1 MLNNYKFN
9 EFLQATTYAEKVTCS
24 EHTSKYLRVT
34 ATHVEDITP
43 TFSGYRPPGTTRS
56 REAIVAQRKVVATK
70 SSSHFRLEPN
80 GTCAIRPRLLRKLR
94 CEQLAVPQTRFG
106 KTCFGSQ
113 ALPNLQ
119 WCIPSTSRRHGGML
133 HVSRLF
139 CTPAPKS
146 DNACLHV
153 SCTPP
158 PTSLRGTTKHCTFN
172 KPMPRRIF
180 LTGYAS
186 NFATKGASA

>member
-1 MLNNYKFN
+1 MNRMLNNYKFN

-24 EHTSKYLRVT
+24 EHISKYLRVT

-43 TFSGYRPPGTTRS
+43 TFSGYRP
-56 REAIVAQRKVVATK
+56 AQRKVVTTK
-70 SSSHFRLEPN
+70 SSSYFRLEPN

-119 WCIPSTSRRHGGML
+119 

-153 SCTPP
+153 SGTPP
-158 PTSLRGTTKHCTFN
+158 PTSLRGTTKNIVPLIRH
-172 KPMPRRIF
+172 
-180 LTGYAS
+180 AS
-186 NFATKGASA
+186 VEAQERGGAHIVCPGPCPSRWTARA